1 MKDFIHV
8 PNAVSV
14 EALRLLEQYCRS
26 QVMTEKANQII
37 QRNGS
42 PYINRWMLSR
52 KAIVPVYDD
61 PMLALDTFG
70 MMSSMMENLYLH
82 EYARPDADDPH
93 CHPWANATLVVH
105 GWYTEN
111 VYLDGGNRLVNTV
124 TRYAGDIVL
133 RNATSVHAIVDTSPG
148 CLSLFATAKKTKPW
162 GFHTD
167 EGFKTYEE
175 YSHNTAEAPSEYL
188 LSGR

>member
-1 MKDFIHV
+1 MNDFIFIQG
-8 PNAVSV
+8 AVNPI
-14 EALRLLEQYCRS
+14 ACQLLEKYLRT
-26 QVMTEKANQII
+26 QVMDEKPNQVI

-61 PMLALDTFG
+61 PALALDTYG
-70 MMSSMMENLYLH
+70 MKLSMLENLYLH

-111 VYLDGGNRLVNTV
+111 VYEDGGNRLINTV

-133 RNATSVHAIVDTSPG
+133 RNDTSVHAIVDTSPG
-148 CLSLFATAKKTKPW
+148 CLSLFATSKKTKPW

-167 EGFKTYEE
+167 DGFKTYDE
-175 YSHNTAEAPSEYL
+175 YHVNTAGMPI
-188 LSGR
+188 GF